1 MTTRRE
7 FLRVGSL
14 TGLGLSM
21 PQLHQA
27 VIGNPSP
34 IGAKRAKACILV
46 WLDGG
51 PSHIDTLDPKPDA
64 PSEVRGPFSAIG
76 TSLVGVRVS
85 ELLPK
90 LAARLDRCALIRSMT
105 SPLGEHNLAAH
116 YLMTGYQPS
125 PVIAHPP
132 FFTTVAALQTP
143 KSTLDLPASVAIPDF
158 KVGGGGISGNGFL
171 PPRHGPF
178 SITSDP
184 SRADFAVRN
193 LSLPSE
199 LTLGRLDRRQAYR
212 RWLDGSANPDPLV
225 EQAFEVLRSPR
236 TRQAF
241 DLTSEPEEVRDRYG
255 RKSIGQS
262 CLLARRL
269 VEAGVPLVSVI
280 DHGWDT
286 HADVVTRLRDGFTG
300 AAVPVGL
307 GPSLDAAVSSL
318 IDDLQARGLFDET
331 LVVVMGEFG
340 RTPKWNSGGGR
351 DHWPR
356 VFSVLLAGGPIQRG
370 VVFGSSDRHGESP
383 HESPVTPADLTHTIY
398 YAMGVDPAAML
409 HTSDGRP
416 IRIADE
422 TSQLITGV
430 LA

>member
-21 PQLHQA
+21 PLLHQS
-27 VIGNPSP
+27 VIGGPAA
-34 IGAKRAKACILV
+34 IGAKRAKACILI

-64 PSEVRGPFSAIG
+64 PSEVRGPFGTIG

-90 LAARLDRCALIRSMT
+90 LASRLDRCALIRSMT
-105 SPLGEHNLAAH
+105 SPLGEHNLATH
-116 YLMTGYQPS
+116 YLMTGYAPS
-125 PVIAHPP
+125 PVINHPP
-132 FFTTVAALQTP
+132 FFTTVAALNAS
-143 KSTLDLPASVAIPDF
+143 KATLDLPASVAIPDF
-158 KVGGGGISGNGFL
+158 QVGGGGISGNGFL

-184 SRADFAVRN
+184 ARADFSVRN

-199 LTLGRLDRRQAYR
+199 LSRGRLDRRQAYR
-212 RWLDGSANPDPLV
+212 TWLDGFADPDPLAA
-225 EQAFEVLRSPR
+225 QAFEILRSSR

-241 DLTSEPEEVRDRYG
+241 DLTSEPAVVRDRYG
-255 RKSIGQS
+255 RKTIGQS

-269 VEAGVPLVSVI
+269 IEAGVPLVSVI

-286 HADVVTRLRDGFTG
+286 HADVITRLRDGFTG
-300 AAVPVGL
+300 ASVPVGL

-318 IDDLQARGLFDET
+318 IDDLQDRGLFEET

-340 RTPKWNSGGGR
+340 RTPKWNSAGGR

-356 VFSVLLAGGPIQRG
+356 VFSVLLAGGPIKRG

-383 HESPVTPADLTHTIY
+383 HDSPVTPADLAHTIY
-398 YAMGVDPAAML
+398 FAMGADPAAML
-409 HTSDGRP
+409 HTADGRP
-416 IRIADE
+416 IRIADA
-422 TSQLITGV
+422 TSELITGV